1 MNLQRLIEQYIS
13 FQRSLGSSFIT
24 NAGILR
30 AFGRDRG
37 PRASVANVRVR
48 HVDAFLGKARPV
60 TKTWFIKLS
69 CLRCFFQY
77 AVSRGYIITAPL
89 PTVVPNRPP
98 VFVPYIYT
106 QEELRRLFKVIE
118 SHPQGSSTL
127 EPATIRTMI
136 LLYYGAGLRLREAA
150 HLIRTDVDLSGSLLT
165 VRNTK
170 FGKTRL
176 VPVGPQLS
184 RALVQYN
191 GARPKGRPADTP
203 FFTTT
208 LGRRVN
214 TRTLQKTFRILCDRA
229 GIRRSDEA
237 HQQPRIH
244 DLRHAFA
251 VHRLTSWY
259 RQGADVSRLLHQL
272 SVYLGHLCLRH
283 TQVYLSMTPEL
294 LREASQRFERYAGK
308 ERRHA

>member
-24 NAGILR
+24 DAGILR
-30 AFGRDRG
+30 AFGRTRG
-37 PRASVANVRVR
+37 PRASVASVRVR
-48 HVDAFLGKARPV
+48 HVDAFLGTARPV
-60 TKTWFIKLS
+60 TRNWFTKLS
-69 CLRCFFQY
+69 CLRSFFKY
-77 AVSRGYIITAPL
+77 AMSRGYITTAPL
-89 PTVVPNRPP
+89 PTIMPKWPSP
-98 VFVPYIYT
+98 FVPYIYT
-106 QEELRRLFKVIE
+106 REELHRLLQVID
-118 SHPQGSSTL
+118 SQPQGRSIL
-127 EPATIRTMI
+127 EPATIRAMI
-136 LLYYGAGLRLREAA
+136 LAYYGAGLRRREATNLTRA
-150 HLIRTDVDLSGSLLT
+150 DVDLNRSILT
-165 VRNTK
+165 IRNTK

-184 RALVQYN
+184 RVLAQYDRTRLR
-191 GARPKGRPADTP
+191 GQPADAP

-208 LGRRVN
+208 AGGHVKPD
-214 TRTLQKTFRILCDRA
+214 TLQHAFRILCDRA
-229 GIRRSDEA
+229 GIRRIDA
-237 HQQPRIH
+237 RQQPRIH

-259 RQGADVSRLLHQL
+259 QQGADVQRLLHHL
-272 SVYLGHLCLRH
+272 SVYLGHVHWRH

>member
-13 FQRSLGSSFIT
+13 YQRSLGSSFISD
-24 NAGILR
+24 AAVLR
-30 AFGRDRG
+30 AFGRACG
-37 PRASVANVRVR
+37 PRASVASVRVR

-60 TKTWFIKLS
+60 TRTWFTKLS
-69 CLRCFFQY
+69 CLRCFFRY
-77 AVSRGYIITAPL
+77 AVSRGHITTAPL
-89 PTVVPNRPP
+89 PTAMPKHPP

-106 QEELRRLFKVIE
+106 REEIRRLLQVIE
-118 SHPQGSSTL
+118 SHPRSAFLG
-127 EPATIRTMI
+127 PATIRTMI
-136 LLYYGAGLRLREAA
+136 LLYYGAGLRLREATNLTRA
-150 HLIRTDVDLSGSLLT
+150 DVDFNTSMLT
-165 VRNTK
+165 IRNTK

-184 RALVQYN
+184 RVLAQYDRT
-191 GARPKGRPADTP
+191 RPRRRPAAAP

-208 LGRRVN
+208 AGGRVEPD
-214 TRTLQKTFRILCDRA
+214 TFQHIFRLLCDRA
-229 GIRRSDEA
+229 GIRRTDTRE
-237 HQQPRIH
+237 QPRIH
-244 DLRHAFA
+244 DMRHAFA

-259 RQGADVSRLLHQL
+259 KQGADVQRLLHQL
-272 SVYLGHLCLRH
+272 SVYLGHVHLRD